1 MQILQNIKTIK
12 RQGGELRMYLTLTDV
27 ANRYKI
33 GKSTV
38 YALIRKGKMP
48 MAHKIGGA
56 NRWKL
61 SELENFEER
70 EFMRI

>member
-1 MQILQNIKTIK
+1 
-12 RQGGELRMYLTLTDV
+12 MYLTLTDV

-38 YALIRKGKMP
+38 YALIRKGEMP

-61 SELENFEER
+61 SELEEFEER
-70 EFMRI
+70 KIVGA